1 WPTAVNELQARCF
14 HHKGTADTESTP
26 PTTPARSERSF
37 PSPCFCFSSLCSLCL
52 CGSPTSRG
60 VFQPQFVEVLFA
72 VGRNVPSVGPE
83 AKIDAPPVVRDARLV
98 QIGDQLF
105 EVQLSGAERI

>member
-1 WPTAVNELQARCF
+1 EAQRTQGEPNQQSQPAASDHS
-14 HHKGTADTESTP
+14 HHPVFVLLLRVLRVSVV
-26 PTTPARSERSF
+26 PTT
-37 PSPCFCFSSLCSLCL
+37 L
-52 CGSPTSRG
+52 GG

-98 QIGDQLF
+98 QLGDQLF
-105 EVQLSGAERI
+105 EVQLSGAE